1 MFFGQFNSLPILF
14 KTSKFISSFLT
25 PLNANLEFIQIRGRK
40 RGRRKP
46 SKAER
51 LARLQRKEKKEA
63 EKLEES
69 QKRRLEELKK
79 TKFAAMWPPR
89 YDAEA
94 EKDLPEVSQFNIF
107 LKNEVKTIF
116 HSIPEALEFHRNLQL
131 PSIYGK
137 VDAPIKLRMELNMT
151 TEKATKLIGGSRQLV
166 AIPFPFKHQEK
177 RAIIAFAPD
186 KQLQDEALMAGADL
200 ALGPDSIKK
209 ILKGQ
214 FLIEDY
220 DFCVAHEDMAREIL
234 PLRGVLKSRFPNKTN
249 GAIGNDLP
257 AILTKFLSGA
267 NLVVKPNV
275 AYAEW
280 GLTEP
285 VIGRLDMPDEEIEA
299 NIITIISTV
308 CQQRNPALG
317 PFINRAVLMTLP
329 GKTFYSINVNEW
341 LPVPTEAEIRK
352 VEKKPKKKAKKEDED
367 EKKLEELASW
377 RLDPLHNLM

>member
-1 MFFGQFNSLPILF
+1 MFLGQFTTSLPILY
-14 KTSKFISSFLT
+14 KTSTKCLPSLLS
-25 PLNANLEFIQIRGRK
+25 PLNLNLEFIRGRK

-51 LARLQRKEKKEA
+51 LARLQRKEKKDA

-89 YDAEA
+89 YDAEV
-94 EKDLPEVSQFNIF
+94 EKDLPE
-107 LKNEVKTIF
+107 
-116 HSIPEALEFHRNLQL
+116 EFHRNLQS

-151 TEKATKLIGGSRQLV
+151 TEKATKLIGASRQLV

-177 RAIIAFAPD
+177 RAIIAFAPN
-186 KQLQDEALMAGADL
+186 KELQDEALMAGAEL

-220 DFCVAHEDMAREIL
+220 DFCVAHEGMAKEIL
-234 PLRGVLKSRFPNKTN
+234 PLRGVLKSRFPNRIN
-249 GAIGNDLP
+249 GGIGSDLP
-257 AILTKFLSGA
+257 AILEKFLSGS
-267 NLVVKPNV
+267 NLVVKPNA

-280 GLTEP
+280 GLADKGTF
-285 VIGRLDMPDEEIEA
+285 R
-299 NIITIISTV
+299 TV
-308 CQQRNPALG
+308 TKN
-317 PFINRAVLMTLP
+317 F
-329 GKTFYSINVNEW
+329 
-341 LPVPTEAEIRK
+341 
-352 VEKKPKKKAKKEDED
+352 
-367 EKKLEELASW
+367 
-377 RLDPLHNLM
+377 